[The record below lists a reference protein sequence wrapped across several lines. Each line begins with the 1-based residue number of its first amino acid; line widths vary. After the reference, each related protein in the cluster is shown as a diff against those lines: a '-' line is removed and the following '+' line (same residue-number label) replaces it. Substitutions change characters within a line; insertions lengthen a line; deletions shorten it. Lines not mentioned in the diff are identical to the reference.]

1 MVAPTY
7 VSGENTVNDVSRE
20 NTANDTPELGGDLE
34 AMIQD
39 MLAPIIAYGAIG
51 QEPPE
56 NVKAVVA
63 IRLLVRSQAL
73 LSTSV
78 KLMGDER
85 YEATN
90 DVLAAHVREL
100 RSLVEAELTR
110 LGQPDLSV
118 GVDAILEA
126 NPVDR
131 FDDAERMQDRWFMT
145 VMALIENTVAG
156 LESGEQD

>member
-1 MVAPTY
+1 V
-7 VSGENTVNDVSRE
+7 
-20 NTANDTPELGGDLE
+20 NDTPDIGGDLE

-39 MLAPIIAYGAIG
+39 MLAPIIAYGEMG

-78 KLMGDER
+78 KLMEDETFASSTDLLT
-85 YEATN
+85 EHA
-90 DVLAAHVREL
+90 REL
-100 RSLVEAELTR
+100 RSLIEIELAR
-110 LGQPDLSV
+110 LGQPEVSES
-118 GVDAILEA
+118 VDAILEQNA
-126 NPVDR
+126 AEK
-131 FDDAERMQDRWFMT
+131 FDDVELMQDRWFMT

-156 LESGEQD
+156 VEAGDED

>member
-1 MVAPTY
+1 
-7 VSGENTVNDVSRE
+7 VND
-20 NTANDTPELGGDLE
+20 TAELGGDLE

-39 MLAPIIAYGAIG
+39 MLAPIVAYGAMG

-56 NVKAVVA
+56 NVKAIVA

-78 KLMGDER
+78 KLMADER
-85 YEATN
+85 YEATAE
-90 DVLAAHVREL
+90 VLAAHVREL
-100 RSLVEAELTR
+100 RSFVEAELDR
-110 LGQPDLSV
+110 LGQPDLGNSV
-118 GVDAILEA
+118 DGILKA

-131 FDDAERMQDRWFMT
+131 FDDVERLQDRWFMT

-156 LESGEQD
+156 AEAQGQD

>member
-1 MVAPTY
+1 
-7 VSGENTVNDVSRE
+7 VND
-20 NTANDTPELGGDLE
+20 AQDIGGDLE

-39 MLAPIIAYGAIG
+39 MLTPIMAYGQMG

-78 KLMGDER
+78 KLMEDETF
-85 YEATN
+85 ASST
-90 DVLAAHVREL
+90 DVLTDHARQL
-100 RSLVEAELTR
+100 RSLVEIELGR
-110 LGQPDLSV
+110 LGQPDLGA

-126 NPVDR
+126 NAVER
-131 FDDAERMQDRWFMT
+131 FDDVERMQDRWFMT
-145 VMALIENTVAG
+145 VMALIENMVAG
-156 LESGEQD
+156 VEASAED

>member
-1 MVAPTY
+1 M
-7 VSGENTVNDVSRE
+7 NDK
-20 NTANDTPELGGDLE
+20 PELGGDLE

-39 MLAPIIAYGAIG
+39 MLAPIVAYGAMG

-56 NVKAVVA
+56 NVKAIVA

-78 KLMGDER
+78 KLMADER
-85 YEATN
+85 YEATAE
-90 DVLAAHVREL
+90 VLAAHVREL
-100 RSLVEAELTR
+100 RSFVEAELDR
-110 LGQPDLSV
+110 LGQPDLGNSV
-118 GVDAILEA
+118 DGILEA

-131 FDDAERMQDRWFMT
+131 FDDVERMQDRWFMT

-156 LESGEQD
+156 AEAQGQD

>member
-1 MVAPTY
+1 M
-7 VSGENTVNDVSRE
+7 NDK
-20 NTANDTPELGGDLE
+20 PELGRDLE

-39 MLAPIIAYGAIG
+39 MLAPIVAYGAMG

-56 NVKAVVA
+56 NVKAIVA

-78 KLMGDER
+78 KLLADER
-85 YEATN
+85 YEATAE
-90 DVLAAHVREL
+90 VLAAHVREL
-100 RSLVEAELTR
+100 RSFVEAELDR
-110 LGQPDLSV
+110 LGQPDLGNSV
-118 GVDAILEA
+118 DGILKA

-131 FDDAERMQDRWFMT
+131 FDDVERLQDRWFMT

-156 LESGEQD
+156 AEAQGQD

>member
-1 MVAPTY
+1 M
-7 VSGENTVNDVSRE
+7 NDK
-20 NTANDTPELGGDLE
+20 PELGGDLE

-39 MLAPIIAYGAIG
+39 MLAPIVAYGAMG

-56 NVKAVVA
+56 NVKAIVA

-78 KLMGDER
+78 KLMADER
-85 YEATN
+85 YEATAE
-90 DVLAAHVREL
+90 VLAAHVREL
-100 RSLVEAELTR
+100 RSIVEAELDR
-110 LGQPDLSV
+110 LGQPDLGNSV
-118 GVDAILEA
+118 DGILEA

-131 FDDAERMQDRWFMT
+131 FDDVERMQDRWFMT

-156 LESGEQD
+156 AEAQGQD

>member
-1 MVAPTY
+1 M
-7 VSGENTVNDVSRE
+7 NDK
-20 NTANDTPELGGDLE
+20 PELGGDLE

-39 MLAPIIAYGAIG
+39 MLAPIVAYGAMG

-56 NVKAVVA
+56 NVKAIVA

-78 KLMGDER
+78 KLLADER
-85 YEATN
+85 YEATAE
-90 DVLAAHVREL
+90 VLAAHVREL
-100 RSLVEAELTR
+100 RSFVEAELDR
-110 LGQPDLSV
+110 LGQPDLGNSV
-118 GVDAILEA
+118 DGILKA

-131 FDDAERMQDRWFMT
+131 FDDVERLQDRWFMT

-156 LESGEQD
+156 AEAQGQD